1 MSELIKMG
9 TYFKSVVTCY
19 AEIENCVL
27 KQEECAHAGSLPEK
41 MILKL
46 GYEWQVGVKVGE
58 GRTVVKRQFQGGDC
72 M

>member
-27 KQEECAHAGSLPEK
+27 KQEEWLMQEASLK
-41 MILKL
+41 K
-46 GYEWQVGVKVGE
+46 
-58 GRTVVKRQFQGGDC
+58 
-72 M
+72 